1 MIARAY
7 GPDLVPTGDHWVQE
21 LGIGWFNVAYRLQ
34 LRDGYKSVLKIA
46 PPPGVSVMTYERG
59 AMATE
64 LAALALVRDR
74 TTVPVPEVDFADQ
87 SHQLCDA
94 DYFFMPYIDADNL
107 SVVKD
112 ALPHAQRVGYGE
124 ALGATTFELNAIPG
138 PAFGPLDGSGQLSWR
153 QTFIGMVEDVLRDG
167 ERRHVALGWPY
178 DTVRAVLTENAAC
191 LDEVIDP
198 RFVEWDLWDGNVMV
212 SDGKIVSILDHERAF
227 YGDPLIEHGFIA
239 AELPA
244 FGDPTAFMRG
254 YGKTTITPNER
265 QRRRLYCLHVA
276 LIMVIETVY
285 RELVDT
291 HPYDWARERLNETM
305 ALFGLFAE
313 D

>member
-7 GPDLVPTGDHWVQE
+7 GPDQVPTGDDWVQE
-21 LGIGWFNVAYRLQ
+21 LGIGLFNVAYRLR
-34 LRDGYKSVLKIA
+34 LHDGYESVLKIA
-46 PPPGVSVMTYERG
+46 PPPSVQVMTYERG

-64 LAALALVRDR
+64 LAALALVRYR
-74 TTVPVPEVDFADQ
+74 TTVPVPVVDFADQ

-112 ALPHAQRVGYGE
+112 ALPEDQRVAYGE
-124 ALGATTFELNAIPG
+124 ALGATTFELNAISG
-138 PAFGPLDGSGQLSWR
+138 PAFGPLDGSGPLSWR

-167 ERRHVALGWPY
+167 ERRHVDLGWPY
-178 DTVRAVLTENAAC
+178 DTVRAVLTEHAAC
-191 LDEVIDP
+191 LDAVTDP

-212 SDGKIVSILDHERAF
+212 RDGRIVCVIDHERAF

-254 YGKTTITPNER
+254 YGKTVLTQTER
-265 QRRRLYCLHVA
+265 QRRRLYCLHVT
-276 LIMVIETVY
+276 LVMVIETVY
-285 RELVDT
+285 REIAESDA
-291 HPYDWARERLNETM
+291 YDWARKRLNETM
-305 ALFGLFAE
+305 ALL
-313 D
+313 